1 MAKRL
6 LVLVCAVLL
15 MESFFSAVLTP
26 LVPAYRN
33 ELGLTDGATGILVAA
48 YAAGSLLLALPA
60 GWFASRFNPRKAV
73 IVGLLGVGV
82 SSVLFGF
89 AGQLAVLEVSRFLL
103 GAFGT
108 LLWAGGLSWAISSTP
123 VANRG
128 QVMGTLLAAA
138 VAGELVGP
146 PVGALADEVGTEW
159 VFGGM
164 LVLALLLVALAR
176 TVPPAA
182 EADGQTAREA
192 ARAVTGSGVRAWLLA
207 MIAVIG
213 PSIAL
218 GSILLLAPL
227 RFDDLGLSAWLLAG
241 MFLAMSVVE
250 MIVGPI
256 VGRVSDRRGRRKPY
270 LIGLAIMASC
280 LVPVAFVTS
289 PWVLAALLAVY
300 SAGSGFA
307 FTTSMTMVTDL
318 ATRAGLNQG
327 YSSAASAIGWAGGVI
342 TGAILGGLLVGAV
355 GYLGGVLALVAMIVT
370 IGVVTLRRAEGGVG
384 RVPNERALT

>member
-1 MAKRL
+1 
-6 LVLVCAVLL
+6 
-15 MESFFSAVLTP
+15 
-26 LVPAYRN
+26 
-33 ELGLTDGATGILVAA
+33 
-48 YAAGSLLLALPA
+48 
-60 GWFASRFNPRKAV
+60 
-73 IVGLLGVGV
+73 
-82 SSVLFGF
+82 
-89 AGQLAVLEVSRFLL
+89 
-103 GAFGT
+103 
-108 LLWAGGLSWAISSTP
+108 
-123 VANRG
+123 
-128 QVMGTLLAAA
+128 MGTLLAAA

-342 TGAILGGLLVGAV
+342 TGAILGGLLVGAA
-355 GYLGGVLALVAMIVT
+355 GYLGGVLALVA
-370 IGVVTLRRAEGGVG
+370 
-384 RVPNERALT
+384 

>member
-1 MAKRL
+1 
-6 LVLVCAVLL
+6 VLL
-15 MESFFSAVLTP
+15 LESFFSAALTP
-26 LVPAYRN
+26 LVPSYR
-33 ELGLTDGATGILVAA
+33 EDLGLTDGATGVLVAA

-60 GWFASRFNPRKAV
+60 GWFSSRFNPRKAV

-82 SSVLFGF
+82 SSVVFGF
-89 AGQLAVLEVSRFLL
+89 AGQVAVLEFSRFFL

-123 VANRG
+123 AANRG

-138 VAGELVGP
+138 VAGELLGP
-146 PVGALADEVGTEW
+146 PVGAFAEEVGTEI
-159 VFGGM
+159 VFG
-164 LVLALLLVALAR
+164 ALLLVALLLIALAR

-182 EADGQTAREA
+182 EADGQTVREA
-192 ARAVTGSGVRAWLLA
+192 ARAVSGSGVRAWLLA
-207 MIAVIG
+207 LLAVIG

-218 GSILLLAPL
+218 GSILLMAPL
-227 RFDDLGLSAWLLAG
+227 RFEDLGLSAWLLAG

-250 MIVGPI
+250 MVVGPI
-256 VGRVSDRRGRRKPY
+256 VGRVSDRRGRVKPY
-270 LIGLAIMASC
+270 LIGLAIMAIC
-280 LVPVAFVTS
+280 LVPVAFATS

-300 SAGSGFA
+300 AAGSGFA

-342 TGAILGGLLVGAV
+342 IGAILGGVLVGSI
-355 GYLGGVLALVAMIVT
+355 GYLGGVLVMTALIAT
-370 IGVVTLRRAEGGVG
+370 IGAVTFGSARTGAPLPV
-384 RVPNERALT
+384 ERTGS

>member
-1 MAKRL
+1 M
-6 LVLVCAVLL
+6 LVCAVLL

-89 AGQLAVLEVSRFLL
+89 AGQLTVLEVSRFLL

-123 VANRG
+123 VAKRG

-159 VFGGM
+159 VFGGT
-164 LVLALLLVALAR
+164 LVLALLLIALAR

-192 ARAVTGSGVRAWLLA
+192 ARAVTASGVRAWLLA

-280 LVPVAFVTS
+280 LVPVAFATS

-342 TGAILGGLLVGAV
+342 IGAIFGGLLVGAV
-355 GYLGGVLALVAMIVT
+355 GYLGGVLAVVAMIVT
-370 IGVVTLRRAEGGVG
+370 IGVVTFRRAERGVG
-384 RVPNERALT
+384 RISDERALTP

>member
-1 MAKRL
+1 M
-6 LVLVCAVLL
+6 LVCAVLL

-89 AGQLAVLEVSRFLL
+89 ASQLAVLEVSRFLL

-123 VANRG
+123 VAKRG

-159 VFGGM
+159 VFGGT
-164 LVLALLLVALAR
+164 LVLALLLIAVAR
-176 TVPPAA
+176 TVPAAA

-192 ARAVTGSGVRAWLLA
+192 ARAVTASGVRAWLLA

-280 LVPVAFVTS
+280 LVPVAFATS

-342 TGAILGGLLVGAV
+342 IGAIFGGLLVGAV
-355 GYLGGVLALVAMIVT
+355 GYLGGVLAVVAMIVT
-370 IGVVTLRRAEGGVG
+370 IGVVTFRRAERGVG
-384 RVPNERALT
+384 RISDERALTP

>member
-1 MAKRL
+1 M
-6 LVLVCAVLL
+6 LVCAVLL

-89 AGQLAVLEVSRFLL
+89 AGQLTVLEVSRFLL

-123 VANRG
+123 VAKRG

-159 VFGGM
+159 VFGGT
-164 LVLALLLVALAR
+164 LVLALLLIAVAR
-176 TVPPAA
+176 TVPAAA

-192 ARAVTGSGVRAWLLA
+192 ARAVTASGVRAWLLA

-280 LVPVAFVTS
+280 LVPVAFATS

-342 TGAILGGLLVGAV
+342 IGAIFGGLLVGAV
-355 GYLGGVLALVAMIVT
+355 GYLGGVLAVVAMIVT
-370 IGVVTLRRAEGGVG
+370 IGVVTFRRAERGVG
-384 RVPNERALT
+384 RISDERALTP